1 MKITVIGATGM
12 IGSRI
17 VAEAAHRGHQV
28 TALSRSG
35 KSVNGA
41 SIATAVELSDTSAV
55 SAAIDASD
63 VTVIAV
69 SPDRGGGSHEPTIRA
84 HSNFIAA
91 QPSGRFLV
99 VGGAGSL
106 EIDGVRLMDTA
117 GFPPAYYNE
126 AATFSTILD
135 LYRASCGLDWT
146 MLSPPPMIAPGERT
160 GVYRVGSDSPIGDAI
175 SAEDFAVAIVDEIEK
190 PSHTGSRFTVAN

>member
-12 IGSRI
+12 VGSRI
-17 VAEAAHRGHQV
+17 VSEAAHRGHQV

-35 KSVNGA
+35 KMVKGA
-41 SIATAVELSDTSAV
+41 SIAKAMELSDTSAV

>member
-1 MKITVIGATGM
+1 M

-17 VAEAAHRGHQV
+17 VSEAAHRGHQV

-35 KSVNGA
+35 KSVKGA
-41 SIATAVELSDTSAV
+41 STATAMELSDTSAV
-55 SAAIDASD
+55 NAATDASD

-135 LYRASCGLDWT
+135 LYRASRGLDWT

-175 SAEDFAVAIVDEIEK
+175 SAEDFAVAIVDELEK

>member
-35 KSVNGA
+35 KSVKGA

-106 EIDGVRLMDTA
+106 EIDGVSLMVTA

-135 LYRASCGLDWT
+135 LYRASRGLDWT

-160 GVYRVGSDSPIGDAI
+160 GVYRVGSDSPIGDTI
-175 SAEDFAVAIVDEIEK
+175 SAEDFAVAILDELEK

>member
-17 VAEAAHRGHQV
+17 VSEAAHRGHQV

-35 KSVNGA
+35 KSVKGA
-41 SIATAVELSDTSAV
+41 STATAMELSDTSAV
-55 SAAIDASD
+55 NAAIGASD
-63 VTVIAV
+63 VSVIAV

-135 LYRASCGLDWT
+135 LYRASRGLDWT

-175 SAEDFAVAIVDEIEK
+175 SAEDFAVAIVDELEK

>member
-35 KSVNGA
+35 KMVSGA
-41 SIATAVELSDTSAV
+41 SIATAMELSDTSAV
-55 SAAIDASD
+55 SAAIGASD

-69 SPDRGGGSHEPTIRA
+69 SPDRGGGSHEPIIRA

-135 LYRASCGLDWT
+135 LYRASRGLDWT

-175 SAEDFAVAIVDEIEK
+175 SAEDFAVAIVDELEK

>member
-1 MKITVIGATGM
+1 MV
-12 IGSRI
+12 GSRI
-17 VAEAAHRGHQV
+17 VSEAAHRGHQV

-35 KSVNGA
+35 KMVKGA
-41 SIATAVELSDTSAV
+41 SIAKAMELSDTSAV

>member
-17 VAEAAHRGHQV
+17 VAEAAQRGHQV

-35 KSVNGA
+35 TIVKGA
-41 SIATAVELSDTSAV
+41 SIAKAMDLSDTSAV
-55 SAAIDASD
+55 NAATEASD

-69 SPDRGGGSHEPTIRA
+69 SPDRGGGSHEPTILA

-135 LYRASCGLDWT
+135 LYRASRGLDWT

-175 SAEDFAVAIVDEIEK
+175 SAEDFAVAIVDELEK

>member
-1 MKITVIGATGM
+1 M

-17 VAEAAHRGHQV
+17 VSEAAHRGHQV

-35 KSVNGA
+35 KSVKGA
-41 SIATAVELSDTSAV
+41 STATAMELSDTSAV
-55 SAAIDASD
+55 NAATDASD

-135 LYRASCGLDWT
+135 LYRASRGLDWT
-146 MLSPPPMIAPGERT
+146 MLSPPPMIVPGERT

-175 SAEDFAVAIVDEIEK
+175 SAEDFAVAIVDELEK